1 MPSTFMGIEIARRG
15 LAAHQQA
22 LQTTGHNIANA
33 DNEHYARQRVNLA
46 AASPLYDPSLNRANG
61 PGMIGQG
68 VDVSSIERIRDHYID
83 DRIMDTAQGQSYWA
97 AKERYLSQL
106 EIIYN
111 EPADQA
117 LRGSLDNFWSSW
129 QELSQF
135 PEEYSYREVVRTRAE
150 ELVHNIRYT
159 YARLDE
165 LRGQA
170 DLEIRTSV
178 NRLNNIASEIR
189 DLNEKILKSETMGD
203 RPNDLMDRRDQL
215 MQELSSMANISV
227 SRTDKD
233 ELIVYLGG
241 EALVQGEV
249 HNRILALS
257 DPSNEG
263 HATLRWEHSN
273 DKIVPGA
280 GSLSGLIEM
289 RDKVIR
295 ENIDKVDLLA
305 LNIHDI
311 VNEVHRDGFGLTK
324 ETNIDFFQMK
334 SMSRNIMANVDLNLD
349 GAIDSTAIFR
359 VTGNNTLIP
368 DRPIG
373 IDGIITLHKN
383 DADNTPVRISY
394 RADETV
400 EEVIR
405 RINRSEAGVVAY
417 IDHRDRLALKG
428 NIAEDDSKNN
438 FMIRHIED
446 SGEFLVGFAGIL
458 QNSGAAGAFDYRRV
472 DEIGKLQSSGE
483 SLAFAPA
490 RHPAGVLDLSEE
502 VKTNVGLI
510 ATASGKDVNGTGDI
524 DRGAGMKDGR
534 NALAIAQALRHRN
547 SMVGSLN
554 NPEEF
559 YNALI
564 GKLGVDSR
572 AAKDKLESHELIMTN
587 LEGMRQSTMG
597 VNLDEEMSN
606 MVKFQHAYNASAK
619 ILQVMNE
626 MLDQIINRLG

>member
-1 MPSTFMGIEIARRG
+1 MPSTFMGLEIARRG
-15 LAAHQQA
+15 LVAHQQA
-22 LQTTGHNIANA
+22 LQTTGHNISNA
-33 DNEHYARQRVNLA
+33 DNEHYARQRVNLTA
-46 AASPLYDPSLNRANG
+46 AAPLYDPVLNRANG

-68 VDVSSIERIRDHYID
+68 VSVASIERVRDHYID
-83 DRIMDTAQGQSYWA
+83 DRIMDTQQGQSFWA
-97 AKERYLSQL
+97 AKEKYLSQL

-117 LRGSLDNFWSSW
+117 MRGALDNFWRSW

-159 YARLDE
+159 YNRLDE
-165 LRGQA
+165 LRNQA
-170 DLEIRTSV
+170 DLELRTNI
-178 NRLNNIASEIR
+178 NRLNNIASEVR
-189 DLNEKILKSETMGD
+189 DLNEKILKSETIGD
-203 RPNDLMDRRDQL
+203 NPNDLLDRRDQL
-215 MQELSSMANISV
+215 LQELSAMANISV
-227 SRTDKD
+227 SRSDKD

-241 EALVQGEV
+241 EAMIQGEV
-249 HNRILALS
+249 QNRIVAIP
-257 DPSNEG
+257 DPANEG
-263 HATLRWEHSN
+263 LSSLYWEHN
-273 DKIVPGA
+273 NEKIVPGN
-280 GSLSGLIEM
+280 GSLSGLLEV
-289 RDKVIR
+289 RDQIVK

-305 LNIHDI
+305 LNLHDI

-334 SMSRNIMANVDLNLD
+334 SLSRNIQANVDLNLD
-349 GAIDSTAIFR
+349 GALDSSAVFR
-359 VTGNNTLIP
+359 VTGSNSLVP

-383 DADNTPVRISY
+383 DDKHTPVQISY

-405 RINRSEAGVVAY
+405 RINRSGAGVVAY

-428 NIAEDDSKNN
+428 DIAGDQWQKN

-446 SGEFLVGFAGIL
+446 SGEFLVGFSGIL
-458 QNSGAAGAFDYRRV
+458 QNSGEAGAFDYRRV
-472 DEIGKLQSSGE
+472 DDIGKLQTRGE
-483 SLAFAPA
+483 SLSFSPA
-490 RHPAGVLDLSEE
+490 HHPAGILDLSDSIKE
-502 VKTNVGLI
+502 NVGLI
-510 ATASGKDVNGTGDI
+510 ATASGKDTNGTGDI
-524 DRGAGMKDGR
+524 DQGAGLKDGR

-547 SMVGSLN
+547 TMVGTYN

-572 AAKDKLESHELIMTN
+572 AAKDKLESHDLIMAN
-587 LEGMRQSTMG
+587 LEAMRQSYMG

-606 MVKFQHAYNASAK
+606 MVKFQHAYNASARV
-619 ILQVMNE
+619 IQVMNE
-626 MLDQIINRLG
+626 MLDQLINRLG